1 MEEMLKKFYAEYE
14 ECYTRQI
21 EALNMLDAALKHPEM
36 FGADSI
42 RRWKSSHSRHYGE
55 VLELRRIA
63 RIFGIDKNK
72 LEEIENR
79 IIDNLC

>member
-14 ECYTRQI
+14 ARYTRRVN
-21 EALNMLDAALKHPEM
+21 ADNMLDAALKYPEM
-36 FGADSI
+36 FGEDSI
-42 RRWKSSHSRHYGE
+42 RRWESAHSRHYGE

-63 RIFGIDKNK
+63 RIFGIDEGK

-79 IIDNLC
+79 IINNLC